1 MKGINILK
9 KMTSR
14 KFLISLGGFLM
25 GLFALLK
32 VDHDVSVQVVGLIL
46 SGISIA
52 GYLIAETS
60 LDQLGMENNWL
71 SNEVEKEKDR
81 RSLEKHGE
89 NNEEN

>member
-1 MKGINILK
+1 M
-9 KMTSR
+9 
-14 KFLISLGGFLM
+14 SLGGFLM

-32 VDHDVSVQVVGLIL
+32 IDHDVSVQVVGLIL

-81 RSLEKHGE
+81 RSLEAVEK
-89 NNEEN
+89 EEEK